1 MTKYYV
7 VYDRETG
14 YVHRAGQC
22 LDADLQKQAMRP
34 ADAVIEHDCPVD
46 PNTIRVELA
55 TKSVVVRNGRGNVGA
70 PDDGADEDPGK
81 LREYLSS
88 SIAPRSFARSTA
100 KG

>member
-14 YVHRAGQC
+14 YVHRSGQC

-46 PNTIRVELA
+46 TNTDRVELA
-55 TKSVVVRNGRGNVGA
+55 TKSVIVRNR
-70 PDDGADEDPGK
+70 
-81 LREYLSS
+81 
-88 SIAPRSFARSTA
+88 
-100 KG
+100 